1 MGLSDTGMTASG
13 WMAKR
18 VLPALLI
25 TVVVAVGLAF
35 FRASGLFLIGF
46 QGMAAG
52 ALIGWLTGRMGR
64 TDPGAYWN
72 FNQRCW
78 LGVSTAVIFL
88 ITHLVTLS
96 ILNAGPV
103 DTPLYWL
110 GEVVQGFQEEEFAG
124 AGRVQAIQGK
134 MEGAGGFS

>member
-1 MGLSDTGMTASG
+1 M
-13 WMAKR
+13 
-18 VLPALLI
+18 
-25 TVVVAVGLAF
+25 
-35 FRASGLFLIGF
+35 FLIGF

-64 TDPGAYWN
+64 TNPDVYWN

-110 GEVVQGFQEEEFAG
+110 GEVMQGFQKEEFAG
-124 AGRVQAIQGK
+124 AGRFQAIQGK